1 MEDDKI
7 VLDRKSFEALAV
19 DTRVKIL
26 KSLKERRKTL
36 TEISKEQ
43 DMSVSGIKEHL
54 ETLEKVGL
62 IEKIDDGHKWKYYE
76 LTKKGKEIVVPKEV
90 KVLIM
95 LSISIIAL
103 IASAFFMFPPM
114 PHAEATQV
122 GDARVT
128 SSGPPMA
135 AAPMME
141 ENAAYDGVLY
151 DNEEYGDSSAKGT
164 VEESQE
170 PEEIDEETEDHSILI
185 MEDNRLVMLIAVI
198 SMATILSCLGIL
210 YRNRA
215 R

>member
-1 MEDDKI
+1 MDDDKI

-43 DMSVSGIKEHL
+43 NMSVSGIKEHL

-62 IEKIDDGHKWKYYE
+62 VEKIDDGHKWKYYE
-76 LTKKGKEIVVPKEV
+76 LTKKGKEIVAPKEV

-103 IASAFFMFPPM
+103 IASAFFLFPPA
-114 PHAEATQV
+114 HLEATQT
-122 GDARVT
+122 GGAHIT
-128 SSGPPMA
+128 SSDVPM

-141 ENAAYDGVLY
+141 ENAVYEAYDG
-151 DNEEYGDSSAKGT
+151 DNISAKGFGREF
-164 VEESQE
+164 EE
-170 PEEIDEETEDHSILI
+170 PGINDESGSDRLTIV
-185 MEDNRLVMLIAVI
+185 EDNRLVLLIAVI
-198 SMATILSCLGIL
+198 SIATILSCLGIL
-210 YRNRA
+210 LRNRMK
-215 R
+215 